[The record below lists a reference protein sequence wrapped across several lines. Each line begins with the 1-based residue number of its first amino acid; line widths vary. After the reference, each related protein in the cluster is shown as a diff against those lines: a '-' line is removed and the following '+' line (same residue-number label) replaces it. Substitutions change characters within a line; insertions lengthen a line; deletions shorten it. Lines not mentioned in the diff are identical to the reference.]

1 MSIRTIAVVILALL
15 SGVGVAMGVLE
26 SNRSRTSDTVVAPET
41 EPVLVAVVKVHRGA
55 MLREED
61 VRVDRWPKGLA
72 PAGVLRSVDQAMNR
86 AAMGTLAPGEII
98 LEAKLSAKNS
108 GRGLASL
115 IPEGMRAF
123 TVQASHLTT
132 NVAGFI
138 LPGNKVDVL
147 LNIRA
152 GRGGG
157 VVGSGVTTTLLQAVE
172 VLAVDQLLEAP
183 ADNRYDPKGLNS
195 VTLLVTPEQAN
206 LLDLGQ
212 NMGTLTFSL
221 RNLSDVDQNE
231 TAPTTVNDF
240 RFLANPSSR
249 SSEERSAFAPGSL
262 SELQQMLQEDTQPRR
277 TGTIV
282 TLRGHQRGSVTLG
295 EGDR

>member
-26 SNRSRTSDTVVAPET
+26 SNRSRLPDTVVAPET
-41 EPVLVAVVKVHRGA
+41 EPVLVAVTTIDRGA

-61 VRVDRWPKGLA
+61 VEVRRWPKGLA
-72 PAGVLRSVDQAMNR
+72 PAGVLRSVDQVINR
-86 AAMGTLAPGEII
+86 AAMGTLTPGEII
-98 LEAKLSAKNS
+98 LDAKLSAKNS

-152 GRGGG
+152 GRASVVGGG
-157 VVGSGVTTTLLQAVE
+157 MTTTLLQAVE

-195 VTLLVTPEQAN
+195 VTLLVTPEQAT

-221 RNLSDVDQNE
+221 RNLSDVNQTE
-231 TAPTTVNDF
+231 TTPTTMNDF
-240 RFLANPSSR
+240 HFHTNPTR
-249 SSEERSAFAPGSL
+249 SSGEGQPSISPGNL
-262 SELQQMLQEDTQPRR
+262 SELQQMLQNDEQPLRR
-277 TGTIV
+277 GTIV
-282 TLRGHQRGSVTLG
+282 TLRGNQRGFVSLG

>member
-26 SNRSRTSDTVVAPET
+26 STRSRSPDPLVAPET
-41 EPVLVAVVKVHRGA
+41 EPVLVAVAKIDRGA

-61 VRVDRWPKGLA
+61 VELQRWPKDLA
-72 PAGVLRSVDQAMNR
+72 PAGVLRSVDQVIDR
-86 AAMGTLAPGEII
+86 AAMGTLTPGEII
-98 LEAKLSAKNS
+98 LDAKLSAKNS

-152 GRGGG
+152 GRAGGVGGG
-157 VVGSGVTTTLLQAVE
+157 GTITLLQAIE

-195 VTLLVTPEQAN
+195 VTLLVTPEQAT

-221 RNLSDVDQNE
+221 RNLADVNQTE
-231 TAPTTVNDF
+231 TTPTTVNDF
-240 RFLANPSSR
+240 RFLTNPTR
-249 SSEERSAFAPGSL
+249 SSGEGQPSLAPGKL
-262 SELQQMLQEDTQPRR
+262 SELQKMLQDDEPPLRR
-277 TGTIV
+277 GTIV
-282 TLRGHQRGSVTLG
+282 TLRGNQRGFVSLG